1 MGVGSLMRALLITA
15 TFFGAYYLTDNLPSP
30 LATAFGLITL
40 AGIFAGA
47 VALAVKWVRNV

>member
-1 MGVGSLMRALLITA
+1 MRAFLALSA
-15 TFFGAYYLTDNLPSP
+15 FVGAYWAIDSMP
-30 LATAFGLITL
+30 TALSIPVGLLTL

>member
-1 MGVGSLMRALLITA
+1 MRAFLALGAFI
-15 TFFGAYYLTDNLPSP
+15 GAYWVANNLP
-30 LATAFGLITL
+30 LALGLPVGLLFL

>member
-1 MGVGSLMRALLITA
+1 MRALLITA
-15 TFFGAYYLTDNLPSP
+15 TFIGAYWAIDSMPTA
-30 LATAFGLITL
+30 LAIPVGLLTL

>member
-1 MGVGSLMRALLITA
+1 MKALLITA
-15 TFFGAYYLTDNLPSP
+15 SFFGAYYLIDNLPTAWSMP
-30 LATAFGLITL
+30 VGLLAL